1 MPLPSQSFAHRR
13 PLIGDPP
20 QTGFVIAL
28 CALFLLTGLFG
39 RDPWKGDDA
48 LHIAV
53 ALGFAREPGWLIPT
67 LAGQIWLDTPPL
79 FHWVASL
86 TGRAAALIG
95 ASFADGVRLTSALFT
110 ALWLLGSA
118 GAARELYGAPA
129 ARIAPLIAIASIGAV
144 TYLHDA
150 QAATTLLAA
159 LGLGMWAL
167 ALIARRPLHGGI
179 VLTLALALSGL
190 GTGLWLTAILL
201 LTAALMPL
209 LPVWRTVAATPQ
221 RMLALPLAMLAGTAL
236 AASWYVALRLERP
249 ELAAQVWDEDVASL
263 LPDSALLVGGMSSWV
278 KVMAWYAWPAL
289 PVAGWA
295 LWQRRSQWRSP
306 VLTLPLVLMLLLFV
320 QLAGDGIARN
330 QRALP
335 LLAPLV
341 VLGSAGLPKLRR
353 GAANALDWFGVMT
366 FSLLGIIIWLGWLAM
381 YTGWPARLAKTFS
394 RLEPGF
400 SMPFYFM
407 AVSLAVI
414 MSLAWVWLLW
424 RSPRTPTR
432 GAVSWGCGMVLI
444 WFLVSSLWLPW
455 IDYGR
460 SYRDV
465 ARQLAEHLPEERTC
479 VAYAGLQE
487 SQRAAFYYFAGLK
500 PLAYAS
506 GTGRRCSV
514 LIAHYGRGGRKPA
527 LDAGWTLKWEGRR
540 PGDRHEH
547 FLMYVKNTT

>member
-1 MPLPSQSFAHRR
+1 MHLPSQSFVHRR

-20 QTGFVIAL
+20 ETGFVIAL

-79 FHWVASL
+79 FHWIASF
-86 TGRAAALIG
+86 TGRAATVVG

-110 ALWLLGSA
+110 GLWLLGSA

-167 ALIARRPLHGGI
+167 ALIARRPLQGGV
-179 VLTLALALSGL
+179 VLTLALAVSGL

-209 LPVWRTVAATPQ
+209 LPVWRTVAATPR

-236 AASWYVALRLERP
+236 AASWYIALRIERP
-249 ELAAQVWDEDVASL
+249 ELASRLWNEDLASL
-263 LPDSALLVGGMSSWV
+263 LPDGALLVGGMAGWM

-289 PVAGWA
+289 PIAGWA

-306 VLTLPLVLMLLLFV
+306 VLTLPLLLLLLLFV
-320 QLAGDGIARN
+320 QLAGDSAARN

-366 FSLLGIIIWLGWLAM
+366 FSLLGVIIWLGWVAM
-381 YTGWPARLAKTFS
+381 YTGWPARLAKTFA

-407 AVSLAVI
+407 AVSLAAI
-414 MSLAWVWLLW
+414 MSLAWIWLLW

-465 ARQLAEHLPEERTC
+465 AKQLADHLPEDRTC
-479 VAYAGLQE
+479 VAYTGLQE
-487 SQRAAFYYFAGLK
+487 SQRAAFYYFTGLK
-500 PLAYAS
+500 PLAYAGES
-506 GTGRRCSV
+506 GRRCTV

-540 PGDRHEH
+540 PGDRHER
-547 FLMYVKNTT
+547 FLMYMKNPT